1 MKVSIDYKML
11 NQMEYKTKTTHK
23 VKQRELFNF
32 IIENSFYITEDY
44 QNIKYIILYKRKIQ
58 SI

>member
-11 NQMEYKTKTTHK
+11 NQMEYKIKSTHK
-23 VKQRELFNF
+23 VEQREVFNF
-32 IIENSFYITEDY
+32 IIKNSFYINKDY